1 MRVLIVDDDPVTR
14 VVLESRLAKW
24 GYEVSAAA
32 DGEPSWVM
40 VGEIGEPLLVI
51 VDWMMPGLTGPQLCQ
66 RVYNRSDAGR
76 FYLILFTSRTSTDD
90 QTIGIV
96 AGADAFLPKSLDF
109 AQLRH
114 QLETGA
120 GVLERRAQEQEAA
133 AEADRRKQ
141 RRAS

>member
-14 VVLESRLAKW
+14 VVLESRLVKW

-32 DGEPSWVM
+32 DGEPAWVM
-40 VGEIGEPLLVI
+40 VGEIAEPLIVI
-51 VDWMMPGLTGPQLCQ
+51 VDWMMPGLTGPQFCQ
-66 RVYNRSDAGR
+66 RVYNRTDADR
-76 FYLILFTSRTSTDD
+76 FYLILFTSRTGLDD

-96 AGADAFLPKSLDF
+96 AGADAFLSKSLDF

-120 GVLERRAQEQEAA
+120 GVLERRAQEEAA
-133 AEADRRKQ
+133 AEADRHKQ
-141 RRAS
+141 RRAG